1 MYNCAKKRCM
11 ISINVISYLKCTLLL
26 ILEWVSHYLGEK
38 EKYKSKSNCY
48 RWFLHIHFL
57 HGLRNELRKNY
68 EIKRLSIIFAYAS
81 NSLALMAGYDRVERL
96 TKTLPLRKIIPLFV
110 VPTVAYPSSPT
121 DTTWVSI
128 VSVAFIPRNASCAIL
143 TVFARSNK
151 IVKVLPLPP
160 ALYK

>member
-96 TKTLPLRKIIPLFV
+96 TKTLPLRKIT
-110 VPTVAYPSSPT
+110 PTICRTNCGIS
-121 DTTWVSI
+121 
-128 VSVAFIPRNASCAIL
+128 FIANGYDLGIHCFCCLHSKKCLMCNIDCIC
-143 TVFARSNK
+143 TQ
-151 IVKVLPLPP
+151 
-160 ALYK
+160 